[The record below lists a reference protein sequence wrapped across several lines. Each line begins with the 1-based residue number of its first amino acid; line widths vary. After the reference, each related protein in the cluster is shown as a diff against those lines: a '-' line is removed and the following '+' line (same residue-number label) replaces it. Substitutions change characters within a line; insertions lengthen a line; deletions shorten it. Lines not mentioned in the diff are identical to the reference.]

1 MKGEGLM
8 GTGSPI
14 LSKKKSV
21 VPTCSPS
28 MSSSMEEDAIVA
40 PRASSAA
47 EERECGGD
55 WIWKERKEEVCAG
68 TKCGFLG
75 FWGFWGS
82 GAHFELS
89 QIHAR
94 TVPTLLSLLA
104 ILVTA
109 YF

>member
-1 MKGEGLM
+1 M

-55 WIWKERKEEVCAG
+55 WIWKERKGEVCAG

-75 FWGFWGS
+75 FWGS
-82 GAHFELS
+82 GARFELS
-89 QIHAR
+89 QIHPR
-94 TVPTLLSLLA
+94 MVSPLLSLLA
-104 ILVTA
+104 FLVTA
-109 YF
+109 WF